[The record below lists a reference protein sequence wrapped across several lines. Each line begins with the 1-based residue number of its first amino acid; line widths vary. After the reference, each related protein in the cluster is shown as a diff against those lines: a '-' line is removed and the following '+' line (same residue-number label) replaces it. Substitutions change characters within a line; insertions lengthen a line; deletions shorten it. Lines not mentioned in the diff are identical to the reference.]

1 MSYIPQIPIQD
12 LIEVTFEEYID
23 ADDSILNELKQAC
36 KDGNINKNKHIIL
49 FSTES
54 GVLKVNATIWMVGKK
69 YVLLKENLYIPIN
82 SIIEIK

>member
-12 LIEVTFEEYID
+12 LIKVTFEEYID
-23 ADDSILNELKQAC
+23 ADNSTLNKLKQAC